1 MVLGRAATVASAA
14 AVLAAISVFFRRLSG
29 RAYDGLSNIVSFSS
43 KMIAASRAVETG
55 EEHPLVVDPLA
66 EGMAG
71 EAAIATSRR
80 RAVPA
85 PQGSE
90 RKFKVGKMAI
100 RTRWFDDQIE
110 AALGMPVSTHIPAC
124 LRAAGAPTT
133 VDLGAYVW
141 AHPQGHEPRQLV
153 MLGAGM
159 DSRPWRMK
167 LPADLRWFE
176 VDQRDVVE
184 AKRGLLR
191 QLAAEVPPPLGEDSE
206 PSTPTGARTSSGL
219 ARHLS
224 IDKTRFPLRCGSWAA
239 VAADLSDPSWADA
252 LLAAGFDPEKPTVW
266 VAEGLLMYLEK
277 PLVESLLQK
286 IAELSPAGSAFVAV
300 SLTEGA
306 MQRMKARQAGQGAAR
321 SSLLSTW
328 VFGCPDD
335 PAEFLASNGWQ
346 LQLQTDR
353 AQQAAALGI
362 DSELCAFGPAGST
375 NGSAEGRAD
384 GSLFLVCTPAAA
396 ATGAAQ

>member
-1 MVLGRAATVASAA
+1 MVLGRAGTAASAA
-14 AVLAAISVFFRRLSG
+14 AVALAAAFLFFRRLSG
-29 RAYDGLSNIVSFSS
+29 KAYDGLSSIISFSS
-43 KMIAASRAVETG
+43 KMIAASRAVEAG
-55 EEHPLVVDPLA
+55 EEHPLVTDPLA

-71 EAAIATSRR
+71 DAAIATSRR

-85 PQGSE
+85 PEGSE
-90 RKFKVGKMAI
+90 RKYKVGKMAI

-124 LRAAGAPTT
+124 LRVAGAPMS

-141 AHPQGHEPRQLV
+141 THPQGHEPRQLV

-191 QLAAEVPPPLGEDSE
+191 QLAAEVPPGVGEDSE

-224 IDKTRFPLRCGSWAA
+224 IDKTRFPLRCGSWAS
-239 VAADLSDPSWADA
+239 VPADLGDPAWADA
-252 LLAAGFDPEKPTVW
+252 LLAAGFDPSKPTVW
-266 VAEGLLMYLEK
+266 VAEGLLMYLEQ
-277 PLVESLLQK
+277 PLVEALLQK
-286 IAELSPAGSAFVAV
+286 IAELSPAGSALVAV
-300 SLTEGA
+300 SLTDSA
-306 MQRMKARQAGQGAAR
+306 MQRMKARQAGGAR
-321 SSLLSTW
+321 NSLLSTW

-335 PAEFLASNGWQ
+335 PTEFLAKNGWQ

-353 AQQAAALGI
+353 AKQAAALGI
-362 DSELCAFGPAGST
+362 DPELCAFGPSGST
-375 NGSAEGRAD
+375 NGSTEGRAD

-396 ATGAAQ
+396 AGAAQ